1 VQIIAL
7 CASGRRVERMEPT
20 PGQEPSQITV
30 TGKIIP
36 GVVYRVATG
45 HRVTMGHGPGDE
57 GMLLCRRHA
66 CES

>member
-1 VQIIAL
+1 MQIIAL
-7 CASGRRVERMEPT
+7 YVQVVVERMEPT

-36 GVVYRVATG
+36 GCCVPRRHGAQSDN
-45 HRVTMGHGPGDE
+45 GHGPGDGGDAVVQE
-57 GMLLCRRHA
+57 A